1 LTRTQVQIARKLNLT
16 PQQYAKQVAIDMRKA
31 NG

>member
-1 LTRTQVQIARKLNLT
+1 VQIARKLNLT

>member
-1 LTRTQVQIARKLNLT
+1 LT
-16 PQQYAKQVAIDMRKA
+16 PEQYAKQVAIDMRKA